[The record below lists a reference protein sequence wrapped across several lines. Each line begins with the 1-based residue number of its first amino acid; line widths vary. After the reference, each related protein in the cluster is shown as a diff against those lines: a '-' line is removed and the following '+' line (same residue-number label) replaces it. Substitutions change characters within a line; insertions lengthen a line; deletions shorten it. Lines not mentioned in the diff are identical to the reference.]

1 MRNIRYICY
10 SLPLL
15 LAMLFIPATS
25 SARVGI
31 SITIAP
37 PSLPVYV
44 QPACPG
50 DGYIWTPGY
59 WAYGDDGY
67 YWVPGTWV
75 LAPEVGFLWTPG
87 YWGWSDGV
95 YVWNAGYWGPTVGFY
110 GGINYGFGYIG
121 VGYAGGYWN
130 NGHFF
135 YNRAVNNINVS
146 VIHDTYSRTVI
157 NRSGES
163 HVSFNGG
170 RGGTTARPTPAE
182 IAAAREHH
190 IAATSSQIQQERAAS
205 RDRSQWASVNHGKP
219 AVAATAKPGEFR
231 DNGVV
236 AAKSAGGRYVPA
248 SNRSNNNRRAV
259 NRRATNEPRAAEK
272 GYSTRENKPTARENK
287 TAPERSATP
296 RTNAKESKSPSHN
309 AEPRSETRP
318 STKPSHTA
326 PPKSESRTESKRA
339 PSAHPKAPR
348 EETRTESKPSHS
360 ESAPRTKS
368 RPHESA
374 PKAERAPEHS
384 SPKPET
390 KSAPKA
396 ERAPA
401 HHESSSHLQSKPQ
414 SHGESER
421 PH

>member
-1 MRNIRYICY
+1 MRIIRYICY

-15 LAMLFIPATS
+15 LAMLLIPATS

-37 PSLPVYV
+37 PALPVYV

-87 YWGWSDGV
+87 YWGWSDGF

-190 IAATSSQIQQERAAS
+190 IGATSSQIQHERAAS
-205 RDRSQWASVNHGKP
+205 RDRSEWASVNHGKP

-231 DNGVV
+231 DNRVV
-236 AAKSAGGRYVPA
+236 AAR
-248 SNRSNNNRRAV
+248 
-259 NRRATNEPRAAEK
+259 
-272 GYSTRENKPTARENK
+272 PTARENK
-287 TAPERSATP
+287 TAPERSATRP
-296 RTNAKESKSPSHN
+296 TNAKESKSPSRN

-326 PPKSESRTESKRA
+326 PLKSESRTESKPA
-339 PSAHPKAPR
+339 PSAHTKAPR

-360 ESAPRTKS
+360 ESAPRTES

-374 PKAERAPEHS
+374 PKAERAP
-384 SPKPET
+384 
-390 KSAPKA
+390 AQ
-396 ERAPA
+396 
-401 HHESSSHLQSKPQ
+401 HESGSHSQSKPE
-414 SHGESER
+414 SHGESEP